1 METISSNAK
10 RLLLVDNDKANET
23 DKTATDLIST
33 PTNSTN
39 TLSTSIG
46 TSSVALAASMTP
58 SELAAMKKRQLI
70 KNQARASLIANC
82 GVKNQAFGSVVFPP
96 SSYRRGMDTDELE
109 PPQADLNVEW
119 VFGYGTF
126 ENRFFV
132 WWVYL
137 SRQSQLTNTFYL
149 LMPSFCKQQEV

>member
-10 RLLLVDNDKANET
+10 RLLLVDNNKTNET
-23 DKTATDLIST
+23 GKTATNLPST
-33 PTNSTN
+33 PTNSTT

-46 TSSVALAASMTP
+46 TSSVALAASMTS
-58 SELAAMKKRQLI
+58 SELAAIKKRQLI

-82 GVKNQAFGSVVFPP
+82 GVKVPAFGSVVFPP
-96 SSYRRGMDTDELE
+96 SSYRKGMDTDDLE

-126 ENRFFV
+126 ESFFV
-132 WWVYL
+132 WRVCIL
-137 SRQSQLTNTFYL
+137 FRQKSTTNTFT
-149 LMPSFCKQQEV
+149 F